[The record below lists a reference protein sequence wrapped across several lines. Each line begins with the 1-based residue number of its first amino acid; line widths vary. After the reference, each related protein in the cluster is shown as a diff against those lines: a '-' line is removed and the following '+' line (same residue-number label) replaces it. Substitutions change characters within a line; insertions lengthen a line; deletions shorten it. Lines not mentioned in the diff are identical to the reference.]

1 MYSLIML
8 FGAQLLPAQTT
19 FDVTSFSCHQPVTR
33 SWIYGRFP
41 ICIPS
46 VQSIVPSPL
55 DWMDW
60 IHCTGYW
67 FLDNPQTGWKPSD
80 ELMHFLQSKDQRPIV
95 YIGFGSIIVSDP
107 DDITRTIVDAVLL
120 SNVRA
125 IISKGWS
132 SRLQQN
138 KDGDTDTLLQRYP
151 DTIISVQA
159 VPHDWLFPQ
168 MRAVV
173 HHGGAGTTAA
183 GLRAGVPTIV
193 KPFFADQF
201 FWGERVE
208 EMGLGL
214 CIKNMTVEHLSA
226 ALRVVSTDA
235 SMLRT
240 AQVLG
245 EKIRQENGV
254 ETAIRCLYRDMELA
268 RERTLSSAQKTS
280 HDNDNDDTTSPL
292 ENSFVDDQEWTLI
305 ESTASGSVSPA
316 SWKPRAA

>member
-1 MYSLIML
+1 
-8 FGAQLLPAQTT
+8 
-19 FDVTSFSCHQPVTR
+19 
-33 SWIYGRFP
+33 
-41 ICIPS
+41 
-46 VQSIVPSPL
+46 
-55 DWMDW
+55 
-60 IHCTGYW
+60 
-67 FLDNPQTGWKPSD
+67 
-80 ELMHFLQSKDQRPIV
+80 MHFLKSKDQRPIV

-138 KDGDTDTLLQRYP
+138 KDSDTDSLLQRYP

-183 GLRAGVPTIV
+183 GLRASVPTIV

-214 CIKNMTVEHLSA
+214 CIKDMTVEHLSA

-235 SMLRT
+235 SMLRM

-245 EKIRQENGV
+245 EKIRQVSNHLSCMKFNFQSWLNHMLLGKRRGNSYSMFV
-254 ETAIRCLYRDMELA
+254 PRHGAGTRTHIAI
-268 RERTLSSAQKTS
+268 SAK
-280 HDNDNDDTTSPL
+280 
-292 ENSFVDDQEWTLI
+292 DQ
-305 ESTASGSVSPA
+305 S
-316 SWKPRAA
+316 RR